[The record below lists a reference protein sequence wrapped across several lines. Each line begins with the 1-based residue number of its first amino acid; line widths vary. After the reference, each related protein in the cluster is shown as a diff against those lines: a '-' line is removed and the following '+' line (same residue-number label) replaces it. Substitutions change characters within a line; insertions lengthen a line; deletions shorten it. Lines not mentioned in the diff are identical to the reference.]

1 MHDRLRRTTIKG
13 KLKQTPFLQPEA
25 IWNES
30 ANGDYPLALQ
40 AEGGSQ
46 DAALSWSTIGW
57 GYWGRQSNPGDAPGY
72 HWTYDTV
79 PLVDRFKY
87 VTSGQYL
94 TNICERY
101 AKNKTN
107 DLQLSWFNGAGYESW
122 GKSQE
127 REREKERDRLQLNP
141 LIESLPLPLVLYRGT
156 YICSAQGFAC
166 RSIRFYRCV

>member
-1 MHDRLRRTTIKG
+1 LWCAQVVVLFCATFSYETRCFTTHDRLRTTIKG

-46 DAALSWSTIGW
+46 DAALSWSTLGW

-127 REREKERDRLQLNP
+127 REREKERDRLRYP
-141 LIESLPLPLVLYRGT
+141 LIGALPLP
-156 YICSAQGFAC
+156 FP
-166 RSIRFYRCV
+166 